1 MAEQKPVE
9 SVVTMEE
16 LDVRKA
22 AIAAIEQEK
31 VSETQP
37 EVPTAIREKGKKSKK
52 VARFLRKK

>member
-31 VSETQP
+31 VSEAQP
-37 EVPTAIREKGKKSKK
+37 EVPAAITGKGKKSKK